1 LLTWVLSCDR
11 PAPPVVVH
19 ASAPA
24 RSADASPPA
33 ASSASPTPSAPTSAT
48 VEPSRP
54 TLAVHLVP
62 LGAVPPE
69 TIDATVQGLREHAPV
84 AVVVEAS
91 RTPPDR
97 AKSPRKGAWQASV
110 LLDWLDGLSIGGG
123 GKVMALTE
131 AEMVTRKGNHPTWGI
146 LGMGS
151 IDGRCSVISTYRM
164 RRRWENGGAPES
176 LVRERLWKIA
186 IHELGHTL
194 GLEHCPVRGCLM
206 EDGHGTVQT
215 VDRGRALCA
224 DCARRFEEALRRSAQ

>member
-1 LLTWVLSCDR
+1 M
-11 PAPPVVVH
+11 
-19 ASAPA
+19 
-24 RSADASPPA
+24 
-33 ASSASPTPSAPTSAT
+33 
-48 VEPSRP
+48 VEPSHRR
-54 TLAVHLVP
+54 LVVHLVP
-62 LGAVPPE
+62 LGEVPQQ
-69 TIDATVQGLREHAPV
+69 TIDATEQGLREHAPV
-84 AVVVEAS
+84 EVVVEAL
-91 RTPPDR
+91 RWPPDT

-131 AEMVTRKGNHPTWGI
+131 AEIVTRKGNHPTWGI

-151 IDGRCSVISTYRM
+151 IDGRCSVVSTYRM

-176 LVRERLWKIA
+176 LVRERLWKVA

-215 VDRGRALCA
+215 VDRGQALCA
-224 DCARRFEEALRRSAQ
+224 DCARRFEQAVRRSAE